1 MSENATEKVPDKAVA
16 KHGGEKTTGG
26 ALQRL
31 VPQNFGELE
40 RLATILC
47 KSDIVPKDLQG
58 KAANVL
64 LVLMYGN
71 EIGITPAQALQNVM
85 VVNGRMGL
93 CIASAVYE
101 DSKDE
106 FNEATMT
113 ATFKA
118 KRKGKDWVVRSF
130 SQKDAERAKLWTKA
144 GPWQE
149 YPKRMLFHRARSW
162 ALRDTFPDV
171 LKGIRYF
178 EEERDIVDTT
188 ATRVY
193 AMPTENVAAAPTSTA
208 AQGEATPPQE
218 PEKLAGE
225 AVAFNV
231 YSTATTDFNGQD
243 AYVIKDTTEPAVK
256 YYSDQ
261 EIHFT
266 LAKAAKASG
275 ARVAGIWVPKESGGK
290 SFRWLLSLQTKA
302 E

>member
-1 MSENATEKVPDKAVA
+1 MSSETTEKTPENAVT
-16 KHGGEKTTGG
+16 KHAGEKTTGG

-85 VVNGRMGL
+85 VVNGRPSLWGDAVMAL
-93 CIASAVYE
+93 CIASPFYE

-106 FNEATMT
+106 FNEQTMT
-113 ATFKA
+113 ATFRV
-118 KRKGKDWVVRSF
+118 KRKGKDWVVRTF
-130 SQKDAERAKLWTKA
+130 SMKDAITAKLDKKQ

-162 ALRDTFPDV
+162 ALRDTFPDA
-171 LKGIRYF
+171 LKGINYF
-178 EEERDIVDTT
+178 EEARDVVETT

-193 AMPTENVAAAPTSTA
+193 AAPAESSLAATSTT
-208 AQGEATPPQE
+208 AQGEAIPPQ
-218 PEKLAGE
+218 K
-225 AVAFNV
+225 
-231 YSTATTDFNGQD
+231 T
-243 AYVIKDTTEPAVK
+243 
-256 YYSDQ
+256 
-261 EIHFT
+261 
-266 LAKAAKASG
+266 
-275 ARVAGIWVPKESGGK
+275 KE
-290 SFRWLLSLQTKA
+290 